1 MKFNLNFKTAF
12 HDIDAS
18 RVVSP
23 SAIFRY
29 LQEAANEHFFAV
41 GPSFDCLRDELGL
54 GFVLSRLALEMYE
67 PIKYGDRVTVTTWT
81 SFSKWYAFNRSFEIE
96 KNGRTVGKAASIWA
110 LLDLKNMRPVRI
122 EDHDFGFES
131 EPAAEISAPI
141 RFRIPNADALEKVG
155 EKTVRYSDID
165 CNMHMNNTNYPNML
179 CDYIPDIEKRRVKAI
194 SLSWAHEAHF
204 GSELDIY
211 RAATEDEPN
220 TFYFRICEK
229 GTSVKAALSE
239 ARIETE
245 CTDGMN

>member
-1 MKFNLNFKTAF
+1 MKFNLNFKTSF

-23 SAIFRY
+23 SALFRY
-29 LQEAANEHFFAV
+29 LQETANEHFFAV

-54 GFVLSRLALEMYE
+54 GFVLSRLSLDMYE
-67 PIKYGDRVTVTTWT
+67 PIKYCENVTVTTWT
-81 SFSKWYAFNRSFEIE
+81 SLSKGYAFNRCFEIARDG
-96 KNGRTVGKAASIWA
+96 KPVGRAYSIWA
-110 LLDLKNMRPVRI
+110 LLDLKAAKPVRI

-131 EPAAEISAPI
+131 ETPIETAAPI

-155 EKTVRYSDID
+155 EKTVLYSDID

-179 CDYIPDIEKRRVKAI
+179 CDYIPDIEKRRIKAV

-204 GSELDIY
+204 GTALDIY
-211 RAATEDEPN
+211 RLSPENEPN
-220 TFYFRICEK
+220 TFYFRVCEK
-229 GTSVKAALSE
+229 GSSIKNALSE

-245 CTDGMN
+245 LGEIN